1 MTIDRLSFRRIGVP
15 IEFERREDHC
25 AISVAQFEVASHRRN
40 TTQRS
45 LGAMGAKLGIP
56 LYVEG
61 GFQEFELIH
70 PLGVPVPTP
79 DKKTAAIKEPSGSS
93 ETGPATSSPEEPPAA
108 GLSLSM
114 STPEVVVA
122 ADPMQ
127 QGPLL
132 AAAPGAGI
140 ARGAL
145 EDLVRSGP
153 DLMRVDGAIIPWA
166 TTASPK
172 PTPKAPESVQPL
184 RISRVRDE
192 TLLRTET
199 ARYRAPNVDQAR
211 GISVGAIVIVEK
223 GEQRHFLLARASAL
237 QLQGD
242 IFDTIEVD
250 PEADP

>member
-1 MTIDRLSFRRIGVP
+1 MTSDRLSSRRIGVP

-25 AISVAQFEVASHRRN
+25 AISIAQFEVASHRRN

-70 PLGVPVPTP
+70 PLAVPVPTP
-79 DKKTAAIKEPSGSS
+79 DQKTAAIKEPSGSS
-93 ETGPATSSPEEPPAA
+93 ETGPATSSPEEPAVG
-108 GLSLSM
+108 GLPLSM
-114 STPEVVVA
+114 SAPEEVA
-122 ADPMQ
+122 TADPMQ

-145 EDLVRSGP
+145 DDLVRSGP

-172 PTPKAPESVQPL
+172 PAPKAPESFQPL
-184 RISRVRDE
+184 WISRVQDE

-199 ARYRAPNVDQAR
+199 TRYRTPNVDQAR
-211 GISVGAIVIVEK
+211 AISVGAIVIVEK
-223 GEQRHFLLARASAL
+223 GEQRHFLLARAGAL
-237 QLQGD
+237 RIQCEL
-242 IFDTIEVD
+242 FETIEVE